1 MFVFNHY
8 STPMRRFMTQP
19 GLLTIPEA
27 ALYVRHTI
35 STIRAWRLQRRIPFV
50 KFSGRVFVRQ
60 ADLDALIEGHIVPAK
75 PVAPKKSEVR
85 Q

>member
-1 MFVFNHY
+1 
-8 STPMRRFMTQP
+8 MTEP

-27 ALYVRHTI
+27 ALYMRLTV
-35 STIRAWRLQRRIPFV
+35 STIRAWRLQRRIAFV
-50 KFSGRVFVRQ
+50 KIGGKVLVRRS
-60 ADLDALIEGHIVPAK
+60 DLDSFIAESVVPAK

>member
-1 MFVFNHY
+1 MN
-8 STPMRRFMTQP
+8 QP

-27 ALYVRHTI
+27 ALYVRHTV

-60 ADLDALIEGHIVPAK
+60 SDLDALIDTHVVPAK
-75 PVAPKKSEVR
+75 PAASKEQR